1 MMTRRCSTQE
11 RVDIN
16 FKRNLDKL
24 YPDARSMRI
33 KTQKLNTLLEEMLY
47 GKQDRKK

>member
-1 MMTRRCSTQE
+1 MTRKSIQQNI
-11 RVDIN
+11 DIK

-33 KTQKLNTLLEEMLY
+33 KTQKLNSLLEEMLY
-47 GKQDRKK
+47 GKKNHKK